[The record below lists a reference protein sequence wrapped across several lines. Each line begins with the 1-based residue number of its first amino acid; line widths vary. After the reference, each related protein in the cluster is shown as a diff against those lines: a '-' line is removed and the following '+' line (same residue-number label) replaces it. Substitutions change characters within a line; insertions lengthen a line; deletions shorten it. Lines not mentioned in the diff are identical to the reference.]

1 MVIGGAGFIGSN
13 ICRYL
18 IEKGHSVDCIDN
30 FSTGRR
36 ASISNLEGGRSFRL
50 IEADITDPGFL
61 SEFSNEKYDDI
72 FHLACPTGV
81 PNIRPM
87 AEEMLDTCSTGTA
100 NVLKLAKRHE
110 SKFIF
115 TSSAEVYGDPEI
127 FPQPET
133 YNGNV
138 DPVGPRS
145 AYEEGKRFSEALIAM
160 YVDKYQVDAKII
172 RLFNTF
178 GNGMSPD
185 DTRVIPQFLK
195 RIRLGQK
202 ITIYGDGDQNR
213 AHMHVQDLIRG
224 VLLVNEQGV
233 PGEVYNIG
241 GSKQMTIRELAL
253 LIDSLTPMPVEIE
266 YRPHFIEDH
275 GGRLP
280 DTTKI
285 RGLGWSPRVTIT
297 EGLIEMMPN
306 YGVSTNDS
314 TPDET
319 FTASGL
325 LSFPY

>member
-18 IEKGHSVDCIDN
+18 IEKGHRVDCIDN

-61 SEFSNEKYDDI
+61 SEFNNEKYDEI

-87 AEEMLDTCSTGTA
+87 AEEMLDTCSIGTA

-185 DTRVIPQFLK
+185 DTRVIPQFLR

-241 GSKQMTIRELAL
+241 GSNQMTIKELAL

-266 YRPHFIEDH
+266 FRPHFIEDH

-297 EGLIEMMPN
+297 EGLNEMMPN

-319 FTASGL
+319 FTASEL

>member
-1 MVIGGAGFIGSN
+1 MVIGGAGFVGSN
-13 ICRYL
+13 ICKYFL
-18 IEKGHSVDCIDN
+18 EKGHSVDCIDN
-30 FSTGRR
+30 FSTGRK
-36 ASISNLEGGRSFRL
+36 ASISSLHESRSFRL
-50 IEADITDPGFL
+50 MEIDISDPGFV
-61 SEFSNEKYDDI
+61 SEFKDEKYDEI

-81 PNIRPM
+81 PNILPM
-87 AEEMLDTCSTGTA
+87 AEEMLITGSTGTF
-100 NVLKLAKRHE
+100 NVLELTKKCKSKL
-110 SKFIF
+110 IF
-115 TSSAEVYGDPEI
+115 SSSAEVYGDPEI

-160 YVDKYQVDAKII
+160 YVNKYQIDAKIM

-202 ITIYGDGDQNR
+202 ITIYGDGNQNR

-224 VLLVNEQGV
+224 MLLALERGA

-241 GSKQMTIRELAL
+241 GSTQMTIKELAF
-253 LIDSLTPMPVEIE
+253 LIDSLTSMPVEIE
-266 YRPHFIEDH
+266 FRPHFIEDH

-280 DTTKI
+280 NTTKI
-285 RGLGWSPRVTIT
+285 RGLGWSPRVTVA
-297 EGLIEMMPN
+297 EGLLEMMPN
-306 YGVSTNDS
+306 YGVPAIDS
-314 TPDET
+314 IPPET
-319 FTASGL
+319 GEVL
-325 LSFPY
+325 ELVSFIQ